1 MSEVIAVDPV
11 ALTRDLIRCRSI
23 TPQDDGALAVMESAL
38 SRLGFTCHRLP
49 FSEPG
54 AAEVHNLLAVIG
66 EAGPHFCFAG
76 HSDVVPPGNLEG
88 WTVDPFGGMIIDGAI
103 YGRGANDMK
112 GALAAMVAAVARHLQ
127 GRGGKPLGR
136 ISLLITGDEEG
147 PAINGTRKVLEWMAA
162 RDLVPDACVVGE
174 PTNPKRMGEMVK
186 IGRRGSLSGRLTVH
200 GIQGHVAY
208 PQFADNPLHPL
219 VRLLADLVAERLDD
233 GTPHFQP
240 SNLQITS
247 IDTDNEAPNVIPA
260 QASAAFNI
268 RFNDLH
274 TSASLEARLRD
285 RLERAG
291 MRYELQISV
300 SGEAFVTAPGAFTDL
315 VSNAVRSVTGITPDL
330 STSGGTSDA
339 RFIKDF
345 CKVAEFGLVGETMHK
360 VDERAS
366 AADIERLTETYRHI
380 LDAWFEAPC

>member
-208 PQFADNPLHPL
+208 PQFADNPLHSL

-274 TSASLEARLRD
+274 TAASLEARLRD

-315 VSNAVRSVTGITPDL
+315 VSNAVRSVTGITPEL

-366 AADIERLTETYRHI
+366 AADIERLTETYRRI

>member
-54 AAEVHNLLAVIG
+54 TAEVHNLLAVIG

-174 PTNPKRMGEMVK
+174 PTNPNRMGEMVK

-219 VRLLADLVAERLDD
+219 VRLLADLGAERLDD

-274 TSASLEARLRD
+274 TSSSLEARLRD

-315 VSNAVRSVTGITPDL
+315 VSNAVRSVTGVTPEL

-366 AADIERLTETYRHI
+366 TADIERLTETYRRI

>member
-23 TPQDDGALAVMESAL
+23 TPQDDGALAVMENAL

-186 IGRRGSLSGRLTVH
+186 IGRRGSLSGRLTMH

-208 PQFADNPLHPL
+208 PQFADNPLHSL

-260 QASAAFNI
+260 QASAVFNI

-274 TSASLEARLRD
+274 TATSLEARLRD

-315 VSNAVRSVTGITPDL
+315 VSNAVRSVTGITPEL